1 MMTSLTDDPRYISRF
16 EQEAKPPRQAGLHQ
30 SLRISQPTSNN
41 ARAHSP
47 FRLFQWH
54 RGEWQSLYFE
64 LKFFLSD
71 VKLNYR
77 ATSNSG
83 RDTICG

>member
-54 RGEWQSLYFE
+54 RGQHPTREEILSVDE
-64 LKFFLSD
+64 LG
-71 VKLNYR
+71 Y
-77 ATSNSG
+77 
-83 RDTICG
+83 CGGGDLGIL